1 MRWDGGYESKPI
13 VWKRTA
19 LQIPTF
25 CLSWQPFWTTEVHSF
40 DPQTWSTHTY
50 IYTHTQPNLELEI
63 KKNGDSYMFFVIPSC
78 MCLLEEPMA
87 FGSFPFSGVFFLW
100 WPKRCPWFS
109 KKLHLRKASI
119 SRFQTATREFV
130 HWAGRVCVL
139 LKIGWKTNRKGLNI
153 RLVRS
158 FTVNFWI
165 QQLLEIVVTKASLK
179 SSKIQFA
186 LMRNSIMMRANESDH
201 KFEDDGLEISRS
213 SQDWFSRTPS
223 ILKYGLYRGGWIS
236 PKVYW
241 SNPSFPHWFWQ
252 IRVCVSCKISLKPGR
267 QSHPISDKWWIL
279 GSLDPHNQLVN
290 T

>member
-13 VWKRTA
+13 VRKRTA

-50 IYTHTQPNLELEI
+50 IYIHIPNQTWSWRLSILGIHICFLWSQAACVCWRNQGRLGPSHFLEI
-63 KKNGDSYMFFVIPSC
+63 
-78 MCLLEEPMA
+78 
-87 FGSFPFSGVFFLW
+87 FLW

-165 QQLLEIVVTKASLK
+165 QQLLEVVVTKASLK
-179 SSKIQFA
+179 SS
-186 LMRNSIMMRANESDH
+186 
-201 KFEDDGLEISRS
+201 
-213 SQDWFSRTPS
+213 
-223 ILKYGLYRGGWIS
+223 
-236 PKVYW
+236 
-241 SNPSFPHWFWQ
+241 
-252 IRVCVSCKISLKPGR
+252 
-267 QSHPISDKWWIL
+267 
-279 GSLDPHNQLVN
+279 
-290 T
+290 